1 MTKEKHT
8 EILISIRPKY
18 AKAIIEGRK
27 TVEYRR
33 NMPISSWN
41 RHGCYCIQ
49 KMWIYAT
56 KPIGMVLGIADVAVF
71 EGNYCSEEDARKGC
85 LTVDE
90 LNAYFKGAKYRW
102 AIKIKSVTPFETPK
116 TLEEIGVKR
125 APQSWMYIKVA
136 K

>member
-8 EILISIRPKY
+8 EILVSIRPKY
-18 AKAIIEGRK
+18 ATAIMEGRK

-33 NMPISSWN
+33 NMPISSLN
-41 RHGCYCIQ
+41 RYGCCIQ

-56 KPIGMVLGIADVAVF
+56 KPIGMVLGVADVAVYC
-71 EGNYCSEEDARKGC
+71 GRYCSAEDARKGC

-116 TLEEIGVKR
+116 TLEEIGIKR
-125 APQSWMYIKVA
+125 APQSWMYIKVE